1 MYRPCYLQI
10 DLSGPLDFGPGP
22 DLFFFFF
29 STRCTIIMIFL
40 RSRKSKFMT
49 DYGWNGHVG
58 VFTHIVCVGGFK
70 LCGWREFFSKIA
82 G

>member
-1 MYRPCYLQI
+1 
-10 DLSGPLDFGPGP
+10 
-22 DLFFFFF
+22 
-29 STRCTIIMIFL
+29 MIFL

-70 LCGWREFFSKIA
+70 LCGWREQFFSKIA